1 MLPVNTVRHPAAP
14 TEADVAFN
22 NMIRSVCGQAICA
35 GLWPRDR
42 LVEGMRL
49 TERLD
54 DAIRRGDVFDAIS
67 AGDEL
72 FSLARIHA
80 PETVASLSPK
90 RRRAA

>member
-22 NMIRSVCGQAICA
+22 DTIRSVCGQAICA
-35 GLWPRDR
+35 GLWPREN

-49 TERLD
+49 TERMD
-54 DAIRRGDVFDAIS
+54 NAAARGDVFDALA
-67 AGDEL
+67 AGEDLLE
-72 FSLARIHA
+72 LARRHA
-80 PETVASLSPK
+80 PDSVAGLTQA